1 MAGVGV
7 MNEQA
12 TVERELKFAT
22 DDLAGLRER
31 LPELEAER
39 LGESGLEENRIL
51 DRSNELEER
60 GCILRLRTDRQGAW
74 LTYKGPARFDGEV
87 KVREE
92 HQTRVEDP
100 EALVRVLGSL
110 GYEVVRRYQKKREEW
125 RLGGVT
131 VALDHTPIGDFA
143 EFEGEG
149 AETVARRCGFETGSA
164 ERRNYL
170 QLYDDHL
177 REHPESPPD
186 MVFPV

>member
-1 MAGVGV
+1 MPGVGA
-7 MNEQA
+7 MNERA
-12 TVERELKFAT
+12 SVERELKFAT

-39 LGESGLEENRIL
+39 LGEAGLEENRIL
-51 DRSNELEER
+51 DRKQELQER
-60 GCILRLRTDRQGAW
+60 GCVLRVRTDRLGAW
-74 LTYKGPARFDGEV
+74 VTFKGPARFDGQV

-100 EALVRVLGSL
+100 EALIRVLESL

-149 AETVARRCGFETGSA
+149 AETVARRCGFDSSRA

-186 MVFPV
+186 MVFPN

>member
-1 MAGVGV
+1 

-39 LGESGLEENRIL
+39 LGESGLEENLIL
-51 DRSNELEER
+51 DRSHELQER

-74 LTYKGPARFDGEV
+74 VTYKGPARFDGEV

-100 EALVRVLGSL
+100 EALVRVLESL